1 MIMNTNKRD
10 AYLDKAISI
19 AAKLNAGEDFT
30 VSQLLSDEPD
40 WKNEDL
46 ALRGNV
52 GKLFNNPDYNY
63 LLRHGIISDRGKTK
77 IDGFE
82 VELYKKLI

>member
-10 AYLDKAISI
+10 TYLDKAISI
-19 AAKLNAGEDFT
+19 AAQLYAGEDFT
-30 VSQLLSDEPD
+30 VSQLLSNDPD

-63 LLRHGIISDRGKTK
+63 LLRQGIISDRGKTK
-77 IDGFE
+77 IDGYE